1 MEEMENRMGIKINAV
16 RDMML
21 DRFSGVDQKLTAIEQ
36 LLKKIIEPQSQ
47 TGNPPENMTDK
58 STGEEGTR
66 QDKGKKAAVGGGDGW
81 PSHESGPDKPLQAQI
96 SPDGDDQETDYQTRG
111 PPKGLHLGDS
121 GRQGL
126 SHESGPNKPLQAQ
139 ISSDGDDQG
148 TDNHTRGPPGGFHL
162 GDGGR
167 QGPSHE
173 FGSDKPLRAQIS
185 SNGEH
190 QETDDQIRDPPGG
203 LHLGDGGKQS
213 PSHVYG
219 PKKPLQAQLT
229 SDGDDPKTDNQ
240 IRDPPGGFHFGD
252 RGRHGPNKPLQA
264 QISSDGDGQGQGT
277 DDQIQGPPGGFH
289 LGDRGRQGPPWEAG
303 SSCGWVGLY
312 THRYGTYN
320 QTGPGYSFGTDF
332 CGPAWV
338 GLHDFSKKNG
348 PQLGSHKS
356 KFKGQPVNNDIEK
369 VLSYSGEKFVK
380 TGQDDIFKEGDNK
393 PQAQVVTEG
402 SNKRRP
408 KTRRGKRKV
417 NKADVTG
424 PKISCAGS
432 SGKTVVETGQDKKMA
447 DNTDVGGEDKED
459 EKTHV
464 LLEDSSKPD
473 QCEWSSAV
481 SDKGLDW
488 SKLANANT
496 DSQHG
501 SGAPWGKKGNDKPQA
516 QAVTEGSN
524 EKGHEENQNCGSKR
538 RHPDSP
544 LGGPNDGPISS
555 GPFTTSKQRVDML
568 TTDEQEI
575 HLNETE
581 PIMKSIQRIMH
592 YKGYNDGDP
601 LSAEDQTYILENVLN
616 HHPEKAQ
623 KMGAG
628 VNYIMVDKH
637 MKFQESR
644 CFYIVSIDGRKE
656 DFSYHKCLKNF
667 TSEKYPKKVDEFI
680 PKYFKSS

>member
-58 STGEEGTR
+58 STGEEGTQSGKN
-66 QDKGKKAAVGGGDGW
+66 QDKGKKVAVGGGDGG

-111 PPKGLHLGDS
+111 PRKGLHLGDS

-126 SHESGPNKPLQAQ
+126 SHESGPNKPMQAQ
-139 ISSDGDDQG
+139 ISSGGDDQG

-203 LHLGDGGKQS
+203 LHPGDGGKQS
-213 PSHVYG
+213 PSHEYG

-229 SDGDDPKTDNQ
+229 SDGDDQKTDNQ
-240 IRDPPGGFHFGD
+240 IGDPLGGFHFGD

-264 QISSDGDGQGQGT
+264 QISLDGDGQGQGT
-277 DDQIQGPPGGFH
+277 DDQIQPPGGFH

-380 TGQDDIFKEGDNK
+380 TGQDDIFKEG
-393 PQAQVVTEG
+393 
-402 SNKRRP
+402 
-408 KTRRGKRKV
+408 
-417 NKADVTG
+417 
-424 PKISCAGS
+424 
-432 SGKTVVETGQDKKMA
+432 
-447 DNTDVGGEDKED
+447 
-459 EKTHV
+459 
-464 LLEDSSKPD
+464 
-473 QCEWSSAV
+473 
-481 SDKGLDW
+481 
-488 SKLANANT
+488 
-496 DSQHG
+496 
-501 SGAPWGKKGNDKPQA
+501 NDKPQA

-524 EKGHEENQNCGSKR
+524 EKGHEENQICGSKR
-538 RHPDSP
+538 KHPDSP
-544 LGGPNDGPISS
+544 VGGPNDGPISS
-555 GPFTTSKQRVDML
+555 GPFTTSNML

-628 VNYIMVDKH
+628 VDYIMVDKH

-680 PKYFKSS
+680 PKYFKTS